1 MTASRTLAETVP
13 PAADLPESRQ
23 PGQVNRLSRFWD
35 RSQTLIP
42 TLAALVLLFGMLI
55 YAEIAYGRV
64 FHAGTMSSLL
74 VGFAPTI
81 ILAVGMTIV
90 IVSGGIDLSVGAVVA
105 FSSVAGVMLMNI
117 GINGWLSMPLMI
129 VSGAVFGLIAGVMI
143 QYFNVQPFIATLAM
157 MFLARG
163 LASILSTTPV
173 QAPDDSPILLLATDW
188 KIVDGPKVNDFTIT
202 PGLLIAILVVLGG
215 MFFMHRTRMGRTVY
229 AIGGNESSAQ
239 LMGLPV
245 ARTRVWI
252 YIVSGALA
260 GLAAIV
266 YTAEVGG
273 KAQNVTGLGWELDAI
288 AAVVIGGTLLTG
300 GYGYILGSIVG
311 VFVIAAL
318 RLIITKDGTIN
329 PEYLTIITGAVLLA
343 FVLLQRALT
352 RRKGTS

>member
-1 MTASRTLAETVP
+1 MSARTLAESVP
-13 PAADLPESRQ
+13 PVADLPETKQ
-23 PGQVNRLSRFWD
+23 TQQVSRFSSVWG

-74 VGFAPTI
+74 VSFAPTL

-117 GINGWLSMPLMI
+117 GVNGWLSMLLMI
-129 VSGAVFGLIAGVMI
+129 VFGALFGLTAGVMI

-173 QAPDDSPILLLATDW
+173 VAAEDSPILLLATDW
-188 KIVDGPKVNDFTIT
+188 KIIDGPKVNDFTIT
-202 PGLLIAILVVLGG
+202 PGLLIAVLVVIAG
-215 MFFMHRTRMGRTVY
+215 MWFMHRTRMGRTVY
-229 AIGGNESSAQ
+229 AIGGSEASAQ

-273 KAQNVTGLGWELDAI
+273 KAQNVTGIGWELDAI

-300 GYGYILGSIVG
+300 GYGYILGSVVG

-329 PEYLTIITGAVLLA
+329 PEYLTIITGAVLLV

-352 RRKGTS
+352 RRRTS

>member
-1 MTASRTLAETVP
+1 VNARSLAESIP
-13 PAADLPESRQ
+13 PVADLPESKQ
-23 PGQVNRLSRFWD
+23 PHQVSRISGLWE
-35 RSQTLIP
+35 RSQSLIP

-74 VGFAPTI
+74 VSFAPTI

-105 FSSVAGVMLMNI
+105 FTSVAGVMLMNI
-117 GINGWLSMPLMI
+117 GVNGWLSMLLMI
-129 VSGAVFGLIAGVMI
+129 LFGAMFGLFAGVMI

-173 QAPDDSPILLLATDW
+173 IAPADSPILLLATDW
-188 KIVDGPKVNDFTIT
+188 KIIDGPKVNDFTIT
-202 PGLLIAILVVLGG
+202 PGLLIAVIVVLAG
-215 MFFMHRTRMGRTVY
+215 MFFMHRSRMGRTVY

-245 ARTRVWI
+245 ARTRLWI
-252 YIVSGALA
+252 YIVSGALS

-273 KAQNVTGLGWELDAI
+273 KAQNVTGIGWELDAI

-300 GYGYILGSIVG
+300 GYGYILGSVVG

-329 PEYLTIITGAVLLA
+329 PEYLTIITGAVLLV
-343 FVLLQRALT
+343 FVLLQRALA
-352 RRKGTS
+352 RRGTSS

>member
-1 MTASRTLAETVP
+1 MSPSGTLVEAVP
-13 PAADLPESRQ
+13 PVPDLPQSRKAEA
-23 PGQVNRLSRFWD
+23 VSRMSRLWERN
-35 RSQTLIP
+35 QTLIP

-74 VGFAPTI
+74 ISFAPTI

-105 FSSVAGVMLMNI
+105 FSSVAGVMIMNF
-117 GINGWLSMPLMI
+117 GVNGWISMLLMI
-129 VSGAVFGLIAGVMI
+129 VFGAIFGVIAGVMI

-173 QAPDDSPILLLATDW
+173 QAPEDSPIHLLATDW
-188 KIVDGPKVNDFTIT
+188 KIFDGPKVNDFTVT
-202 PGLLIAILVVLGG
+202 PGLLIAVLVVIGG
-215 MFFMHRTRMGRTVY
+215 MIFMHRTRSGRTVY
-229 AIGGNESSAQ
+229 AIGGNEASAA

-252 YIVSGALA
+252 YIISGALS
-260 GLAAIV
+260 GLAAVV

-273 KAQNVTGLGWELDAI
+273 KAQNVTGIGWELDAI

-300 GYGYILGSIVG
+300 GYGYILGSVVG

-329 PEYLTIITGAVLLA
+329 PEYLTIITGGVLLV

-352 RRKGTS
+352 RRGSS

>member
-1 MTASRTLAETVP
+1 VS
-13 PAADLPESRQ
+13 
-23 PGQVNRLSRFWD
+23 
-35 RSQTLIP
+35 
-42 TLAALVLLFGMLI
+42 
-55 YAEIAYGRV
+55 
-64 FHAGTMSSLL
+64 
-74 VGFAPTI
+74 FAPTI

-90 IVSGGIDLSVGAVVA
+90 IVSAGIDLSVGAVVA

-117 GINGWLSMPLMI
+117 GVNGWISMLHMI
-129 VSGAVFGLIAGVMI
+129 VFGAIFGLISGVMI

-173 QAPDDSPILLLATDW
+173 IAPEDSPILLLATDW
-188 KIVDGPKVNDFTIT
+188 KIIDGPKVNDFTIT
-202 PGLLIAILVVLGG
+202 PGLLIALLVVLGG
-215 MFFMHRTRMGRTVY
+215 MFFMHRSRSGRTVY
-229 AIGGNESSAQ
+229 AIGGNEGSAQ

-252 YIVSGALA
+252 YVVSGALA
-260 GLAAIV
+260 GLAAVV

-273 KAQNVTGLGWELDAI
+273 KAQNVTGIGWELDAI

-300 GYGYILGSIVG
+300 GYGYVLGSIVG
-311 VFVIAAL
+311 VFVLAAL

-329 PEYLTIITGAVLLA
+329 PEYLTIITGAVLLV

-352 RRKGTS
+352 RRRAS

>member
-1 MTASRTLAETVP
+1 MSARTLAESVP
-13 PAADLPESRQ
+13 PVADLPESKQ
-23 PGQVNRLSRFWD
+23 PRQVNRFSGLWE

-64 FHAGTMSSLL
+64 FHAGTMSTLL
-74 VGFAPTI
+74 ISFAPTI

-90 IVSGGIDLSVGAVVA
+90 IISGGIDLSVGAVVA

-117 GINGWLSMPLMI
+117 GVNGWLSMLLMI
-129 VSGAVFGLIAGVMI
+129 LFGALFGLISGVMI

-173 QAPDDSPILLLATDW
+173 LAPEDSPILLFATDW
-188 KIVDGPKVNDFTIT
+188 KIIDGPKVNDFTIT
-202 PGLLIAILVVLGG
+202 PGLLIALLVVLGG
-215 MFFMHRTRMGRTVY
+215 MFFMHRSRSGRTVY
-229 AIGGNESSAQ
+229 AIGGSESSAQ

-252 YIVSGALA
+252 YVVSGALA

-273 KAQNVTGLGWELDAI
+273 KAQNVTGIGWELDAI

-300 GYGYILGSIVG
+300 GYGYVLGSIVG
-311 VFVIAAL
+311 VFVLAAL

-329 PEYLTIITGAVLLA
+329 PEYLTIITGAVLLV
-343 FVLLQRALT
+343 FVLLQRVLT
-352 RRKGTS
+352 RRRAS

>member
-1 MTASRTLAETVP
+1 MSAPNTLAHALPPVP
-13 PAADLPESRQ
+13 DLPEGKGAGRL
-23 PGQVNRLSRFWD
+23 NRLWERN
-35 RSQTLIP
+35 QTLVP
-42 TLAALVLLFGMLI
+42 TIAALVLLFGMLI
-55 YAEIAYGRV
+55 YAEVAYGRV

-74 VGFAPTI
+74 VSFAPTI

-105 FSSVAGVMLMNI
+105 FSSVAGVMVMNI
-117 GINGWLSMPLMI
+117 GVDGWASMALMI
-129 VSGAVFGLIAGVMI
+129 LSGATFGALAGVMV

-173 QAPDDSPILLLATDW
+173 QAPEGSPIHLLATDW
-188 KIVDGPKVNDFTIT
+188 KLIDGPRVNDFTIT
-202 PGLLIAILVVLGG
+202 PGLLIAVLVVLGG
-215 MFFMHRTRMGRTVY
+215 MFYLHRTRGGRTVY
-229 AIGGNESSAQ
+229 AIGGNESSAA

-245 ARTRVWI
+245 ARTRVGI
-252 YIVSGALA
+252 YIISGALA

-273 KAQNVTGLGWELDAI
+273 KAQNVTGIGWELDAI

-300 GYGYILGSIVG
+300 GYGYILGSVVG
-311 VFVIAAL
+311 VFVIAAM

-329 PEYLTIITGAVLLA
+329 PEYLTIITGGVLLV

-352 RRKGTS
+352 RRRAS